1 MLPGVSDSYRE
12 EKGSRVRWPG
22 GEAGVL
28 RAWVFPRKLRAM
40 RTLHHSRFLL
50 LLLGAVLTGCTVARV
65 TVPPPTGEEV
75 TILVPGY
82 RGSFLVTEG
91 PEPERAWLTVGQAL
105 SRGERTLAVP
115 FPGQRPVPGYGPLR
129 PDGPLTQL
137 SALFVSVD
145 AYRSFMEFGRDH
157 LPGFVPFSYDWRRDV
172 RESAG
177 ALCARI
183 EQLVAEG
190 GGRRKVN
197 IVAHS
202 MGGLVTMHCLL
213 HGGARAGERPWA
225 GAGHVKRVV
234 IIGTPFTGGPGI
246 FDDLLVGTGTMRNRA
261 LLAPEALFTFAS
273 AFQLLPVR
281 SDFFVDAEGRPVELD
296 AFEPAVW
303 LKQGWGP
310 FADPTLRED
319 EAYRA
324 QLVRMLD
331 AHRELHEALAP
342 RPGLPPAPFETL
354 VVVGTGRPTV
364 SGMRVVDG
372 NLDLEHPP
380 SADGDGSVLSSHA
393 VPVLPMTWQ
402 RVDSAAEHVEL
413 MSDREVLHAVD
424 RFLRGETVGTVH
436 QP

>member
-1 MLPGVSDSYRE
+1 MR
-12 EKGSRVRWPG
+12 
-22 GEAGVL
+22 AGT
-28 RAWVFPRKLRAM
+28 FPRKLRAM
-40 RTLHHSRFLL
+40 KTLHRPLL
-50 LLLGAVLTGCTVARV
+50 LLLGVLLAGCTVARV

-82 RGSFLVTEG
+82 RGSFLATEA
-91 PEPERAWLTVGQAL
+91 PESERAWLTVGQAL
-105 SRGERTLAVP
+105 SRGERTLALP

-129 PDGPLTQL
+129 PDGPMTEL
-137 SALFVSVD
+137 SAFFVSVD
-145 AYRSFMEFGRDH
+145 AYRSFMEFGREH
-157 LPGFVPFSYDWRRDV
+157 LPGFVPFSYDWRRDI
-172 RESAG
+172 RESAR

-190 GGRRKVN
+190 GGKRKVN

-234 IIGTPFTGGPGI
+234 LIGTPFTGGPGI
-246 FDDLLVGTGTMRNRA
+246 FDDLLVGTETLRNRA

-273 AFQLLPVR
+273 AFQLLSTR

-296 AFEPAVW
+296 AFDPAVW

-310 FADPTLRED
+310 FADATLRED

-342 RPGLPPAPFETL
+342 RLGLEAAPFETL

-364 SGMRVVDG
+364 SGMRMVDG
-372 NLDLEHPP
+372 KLDVGHPAR
-380 SADGDGSVLSSHA
+380 ADGDGSVLSARA
-393 VPVLPMTWQ
+393 VPVLPVAYQ
-402 RVDSAAEHVEL
+402 RVDSAAEHVAL
-413 MSDREVLHAVD
+413 MSDREVLHAVE
-424 RFLRGETVGTVH
+424 RFLRGETVGTAH

>member
-1 MLPGVSDSYRE
+1 MKTLH
-12 EKGSRVRWPG
+12 GSR
-22 GEAGVL
+22 L
-28 RAWVFPRKLRAM
+28 
-40 RTLHHSRFLL
+40 LL
-50 LLLGAVLTGCTVARV
+50 LLLGAVLAGCSVARV
-65 TVPPPTGEEV
+65 TVPPPTGDEV
-75 TILVPGY
+75 TLLVPGY

-105 SRGERTLAVP
+105 SRGEKTLAIP
-115 FPGQRPVPGYGPLR
+115 FPGQRPVPTYGPLR

-157 LPGFVPFSYDWRRDV
+157 LPGFVPFSYDWRRDI

-225 GAGHVKRVV
+225 GAEHVKRVV
-234 IIGTPFTGGPGI
+234 IIGTPFGGGPGM
-246 FDDLLVGTGTMRNRA
+246 FDDLQVGTETMRNRA
-261 LLAPEALFTFAS
+261 LMAPEALFTFAS
-273 AFQLLPVR
+273 AFQMLPTR
-281 SDFFVDAEGRPVELD
+281 SDFFVDAEGRPVEVD
-296 AFEPAVW
+296 AFDPAVW

-310 FADPTLRED
+310 FADPALRED

-331 AHRELHEALAP
+331 AHREFREALSP
-342 RPGLPPAPFETL
+342 RPGLPSPAFETL
-354 VVVGTGRPTV
+354 VVVGTGRPSV
-364 SGMRVVDG
+364 SGMRMVDG
-372 NLDLEHPP
+372 KLDLKNPP
-380 SADGDGSVLSSHA
+380 RADGDGSVQSARALPELPISYQRLDSS
-393 VPVLPMTWQ
+393 
-402 RVDSAAEHVEL
+402 AEHVEL
-413 MSDREVLHAVD
+413 MSDRDVLHAVE
-424 RFLRGETVGTVH
+424 RFLRGETVGTLY
-436 QP
+436 QPTHAP

>member
-1 MLPGVSDSYRE
+1 M
-12 EKGSRVRWPG
+12 
-22 GEAGVL
+22 
-28 RAWVFPRKLRAM
+28 RAVAFPRKLRAM
-40 RTLHHSRFLL
+40 RILPRFLL
-50 LLLGAVLTGCTVARV
+50 LLLGVVLTGCSVARV
-65 TVPPPTGEEV
+65 TVPPPTGDEV
-75 TILVPGY
+75 TLLVPGY

-91 PEPERAWLTVGQAL
+91 SEPERAWLTVGQAL
-105 SRGERTLAVP
+105 SRGERTLALP
-115 FPGQRPVPGYGPLR
+115 FPGQRPGPAYGPLR

-145 AYRSFMEFGRDH
+145 AYRSFMEFGRDR

-213 HGGARAGERPWA
+213 HGGARAGEHPWA
-225 GAGHVKRVV
+225 GAEHVKRVV

-246 FDDLLVGTGTMRNRA
+246 FDDLLVGTETMRNRA

-273 AFQLLPVR
+273 AFQLLPTR
-281 SDFFVDAEGRPVELD
+281 GDFFVDAEDKPVALD
-296 AFEPAVW
+296 AFDPAVW
-303 LKQGWGP
+303 RAQGWGV

-324 QLVRMLD
+324 QLVRMLE
-331 AHRELHEALAP
+331 ARRELHEALAP
-342 RPGLPPAPFETL
+342 RPELPPASFETL

-364 SGMRVVDG
+364 NGMRMVDG
-372 NLDLEHPP
+372 RLDLEHPP
-380 SADGDGSVLSSHA
+380 RADGDGAVLA
-393 VPVLPMTWQ
+393 ARALPVLPMAY
-402 RVDSAAEHVEL
+402 RRLDSSAEHVAL
-413 MSDREVLHAVD
+413 MSDREVLQAVE
-424 RFLRGETVGTVH
+424 RFLRGEAVGTAH

>member
-1 MLPGVSDSYRE
+1 
-12 EKGSRVRWPG
+12 
-22 GEAGVL
+22 
-28 RAWVFPRKLRAM
+28 M
-40 RTLHHSRFLL
+40 RTLHHSCVVL
-50 LLLGAVLTGCTVARV
+50 LLLGAVLTGCGAARV
-65 TVPPPTGEEV
+65 NVPPPTGEEV

-105 SRGERTLAVP
+105 SRGERTLAIP
-115 FPGQRPVPGYGPLR
+115 FPGQRPVPNYGPLR
-129 PDGPLTQL
+129 PDGPMTKL
-137 SALFVSVD
+137 SAVFASVD

-157 LPGFVPFSYDWRRDV
+157 LPGFVPFSYDWRRDI

-190 GGRRKVN
+190 GGKRKVN

-202 MGGLVTMHCLL
+202 MGGLVTLHCLL
-213 HGGARAGERPWA
+213 HGGAQTGERPWV
-225 GAGHVKRVV
+225 GAEHVKRVV

-246 FDDLLVGTGTMRNRA
+246 FDDLLVGTETLRNRA

-273 AFQLLPVR
+273 AFQLVSAR
-281 SDFFVDAEGRPVELD
+281 SDFFVDAGGGPVEVDALD
-296 AFEPAVW
+296 PAVW

-310 FADPTLRED
+310 FADSALRED

-324 QLVRMLD
+324 QLIRMLD

-342 RPGLPPAPFETL
+342 KPGLPAAPFETL

-364 SGMRVVDG
+364 SGVRMVDG
-372 NLDLEHPP
+372 KLDLKHPP
-380 SADGDGSVLSSHA
+380 RADGDGSVLSSRA
-393 VPVLPMTWQ
+393 VPVLPMTWW
-402 RVDSAAEHVEL
+402 RVDSDAEHVAL
-413 MSDREVLHAVD
+413 MSDREVLHAVE
-424 RFLRGETVGTVH
+424 RFLRGEKVGTAR
-436 QP
+436 QPY

>member
-1 MLPGVSDSYRE
+1 MKTVHCAC
-12 EKGSRVRWPG
+12 V
-22 GEAGVL
+22 V
-28 RAWVFPRKLRAM
+28 
-40 RTLHHSRFLL
+40 LL
-50 LLLGAVLTGCTVARV
+50 LWGAVLAGCGAARV
-65 TVPPPTGEEV
+65 NVPPPTGDEV

-105 SRGERTLAVP
+105 SRGERTLALP
-115 FPGQRPVPGYGPLR
+115 FPGQRPVPSYGPLR
-129 PDGPLTQL
+129 PDGPMTRL
-137 SALFVSVD
+137 SAFFMSVD
-145 AYRSFMEFGRDH
+145 AYRSFMEFGKEH
-157 LPGFVPFSYDWRRDV
+157 LPGFVPFSYDWRKDI
-172 RESAG
+172 REGAG
-177 ALCARI
+177 ALCERI

-190 GGRRKVN
+190 GGKRKVN

-213 HGGARAGERPWA
+213 HGGARAGERPWV

-234 IIGTPFTGGPGI
+234 IIGTPFTGGPGL
-246 FDDLLVGTGTMRNRA
+246 FDDLQVGTETLRNRA

-273 AFQLLPVR
+273 AFQLLSTR

-296 AFEPAVW
+296 AFDAAVW

-310 FADPTLRED
+310 FADATLRED

-324 QLVRMLD
+324 QLVRMLE
-331 AHRELHEALAP
+331 AHRELHEALGP
-342 RPGLPPAPFETL
+342 RPGLPAAPFETL

-364 SGMRVVDG
+364 SGMRMVDG
-372 NLDLEHPP
+372 KLDVKNPP
-380 SADGDGSVLSSHA
+380 RADGDGSVLSARA
-393 VPVLPMTWQ
+393 VPVLPMVYQ
-402 RVDSAAEHVEL
+402 RVDSPAEHVAL
-413 MSDREVLHAVD
+413 MSDREVLQAVE